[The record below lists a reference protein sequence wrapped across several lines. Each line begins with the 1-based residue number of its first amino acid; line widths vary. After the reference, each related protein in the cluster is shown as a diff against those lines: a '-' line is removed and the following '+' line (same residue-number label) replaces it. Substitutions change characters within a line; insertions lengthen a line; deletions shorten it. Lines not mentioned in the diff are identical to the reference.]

1 MENLEVEK
9 AKLVS
14 EITEMKKGEIEEMF
28 LISFYSLS
36 SYIKS
41 LIAFGHRS
49 NVTKDN
55 LKVIKEMFNIIK
67 TERNMLNFILK
78 NIDNFHID
86 SIMNVID
93 MLDDANDKTIMY
105 YYDVINEIEDACEMN
120 VERRGIR
127 PRKNFETINHTNVYA
142 QEIIA
147 MAESKESIKNFLGF
161 EDVFLEFIKDKDVA
175 NLKVS
180 EEVAMNIAY
189 VTPLYN
195 SEGKIVDF
203 KMLIPE
209 VVNLETALMAIS
221 LYRKSYDLYRVI
233 KFSSNKDM
241 SLDYSW
247 TKEKYKDHLYKKSI
261 DVLQIKM

>member
-67 TERNMLNFILK
+67 TDRNMLNFILK

-127 PRKNFETINHTNVYA
+127 SRKNFETINHTNV
-142 QEIIA
+142 
-147 MAESKESIKNFLGF
+147 
-161 EDVFLEFIKDKDVA
+161 
-175 NLKVS
+175 
-180 EEVAMNIAY
+180 
-189 VTPLYN
+189 
-195 SEGKIVDF
+195 
-203 KMLIPE
+203 
-209 VVNLETALMAIS
+209 
-221 LYRKSYDLYRVI
+221 
-233 KFSSNKDM
+233 
-241 SLDYSW
+241 
-247 TKEKYKDHLYKKSI
+247 
-261 DVLQIKM
+261 